1 MECTLAHKSSL
12 ELWSHMAETNAAPTC
27 YDRTLKSKKA
37 AVGVAAK
44 DVDFWLNR
52 GSFFTEPLH
61 IAVGSPSE
69 RCRTLRCVSHIDRQ
83 LGNKGTVWGIAPKLA
98 TVSPAMCLA
107 QFAGELPLAQLTELA
122 CALSGN
128 YRFASKPEDVVT
140 SAVPLTSL
148 REMRAFLHAHQQI
161 RGASKALRAIDLAI
175 DHLGSPMRPFSICFS
190 ACPASLEATVFLS
203 PLPTDRSCPSPA
215 MLTSLPNAIFTQ
227 ICSGP
232 TNSSSLN
239 TTASSTTV
247 HRSRQSMTPEGATTS
262 SPSAIASWSPTA
274 PSSPPPHC
282 FLNSQTRSA
291 VNLAREAVRRRNTAE
306 IAERSFANC
315 FLRPIRLRS
324 SGDKFLEF
332 DKYASRQSPR
342 TNASGYVSET
352 WQVDATSTP
361 KWLIPLLSFWPFLG

>member
-1 MECTLAHKSSL
+1 
-12 ELWSHMAETNAAPTC
+12 MAETNAAPTC

-69 RCRTLRCVSHIDRQ
+69 RCRVLRCVSHIDRQ

-128 YRFASKPEDVVT
+128 YRFASKTLSPRQYRSHRCERCVRSFTLISKFVEHRRRSGPSISPST
-140 SAVPLTSL
+140 TWVP
-148 REMRAFLHAHQQI
+148 
-161 RGASKALRAIDLAI
+161 
-175 DHLGSPMRPFSICFS
+175 PMRPFSICFS

-215 MLTSLPNAIFTQ
+215 MLTSLPNAIFAQ
-227 ICSGP
+227 ICSGA

-324 SGDKFLEF
+324 FGDKFLEF

>member
-1 MECTLAHKSSL
+1 
-12 ELWSHMAETNAAPTC
+12 MAETNAAPTC
-27 YDRTLKSKKA
+27 YDRTLKSKKG

-69 RCRTLRCVSHIDRQ
+69 RCRVLRCVSHIDRQ

-175 DHLGSPMRPFSICFS
+175 DHLGSPYETI
-190 ACPASLEATVFLS
+190 LYLFLC
-203 PLPTDRSCPSPA
+203 LPRK
-215 MLTSLPNAIFTQ
+215 LGGYGLPKPVANQ
-227 ICSGP
+227 P
-232 TNSSSLN
+232 
-239 TTASSTTV
+239 
-247 HRSRQSMTPEGATTS
+247 
-262 SPSAIASWSPTA
+262 IAPKS
-274 PSSPPPHC
+274 
-282 FLNSQTRSA
+282 
-291 VNLAREAVRRRNTAE
+291 REAHLVAQHNFYPDLFWPDKQIIVEYDSFKHHSTPKKTEHDARRRNDLESIGYRVMIANRSIVSSAALFSQFADNVRRELGVRSRPETAHCRDSRMQLRRLLLAPDS
-306 IAERSFANC
+306 IAE
-315 FLRPIRLRS
+315 
-324 SGDKFLEF
+324 
-332 DKYASRQSPR
+332 
-342 TNASGYVSET
+342 
-352 WQVDATSTP
+352 
-361 KWLIPLLSFWPFLG
+361 FWR

>member
-27 YDRTLKSKKA
+27 YDRTLKSKKG

-69 RCRTLRCVSHIDRQ
+69 RCRVLRCVSHIDRQ

-175 DHLGSPMRPFSICFS
+175 DHLGDHSLPVSLPAPQAWRLRPPQARCQ
-190 ACPASLEATVFLS
+190 
-203 PLPTDRSCPSPA
+203 PTDRAQVP
-215 MLTSLPNAIFTQ
+215 
-227 ICSGP
+227 
-232 TNSSSLN
+232 
-239 TTASSTTV
+239 
-247 HRSRQSMTPEGATTS
+247 
-262 SPSAIASWSPTA
+262 
-274 PSSPPPHC
+274 
-282 FLNSQTRSA
+282 RSA
-291 VNLAREAVRRRNTAE
+291 PCRPAQFLPGFILARQAAHRRIRQLQAPQHAE
-306 IAERSFANC
+306 KDRA
-315 FLRPIRLRS
+315 
-324 SGDKFLEF
+324 
-332 DKYASRQSPR
+332 
-342 TNASGYVSET
+342 
-352 WQVDATSTP
+352 
-361 KWLIPLLSFWPFLG
+361 

>member
-1 MECTLAHKSSL
+1 
-12 ELWSHMAETNAAPTC
+12 MAETNAAPTC
-27 YDRTLKSKKA
+27 YDRTLKSKKG

-69 RCRTLRCVSHIDRQ
+69 RCRVLRCVSHIDRQ

-175 DHLGSPMRPFSICFS
+175 DHLGSPYETILYLFLCLPRKLGGYGLPKPVANQPIAPKSR
-190 ACPASLEATVFLS
+190 EAHLVAQHNFYPDLFW
-203 PLPTDRSCPSPA
+203 PT
-215 MLTSLPNAIFTQ
+215 
-227 ICSGP
+227 
-232 TNSSSLN
+232 SSSSSN
-239 TTASSTTV
+239 TTASSTTA
-247 HRSRQSMTPEGATTS
+247 RRKRQSMTPGGVTIS
-262 SPSAIASWSPTA
+262 SPSAIAS
-274 PSSPPPHC
+274 
-282 FLNSQTRSA
+282 
-291 VNLAREAVRRRNTAE
+291 
-306 IAERSFANC
+306 
-315 FLRPIRLRS
+315 
-324 SGDKFLEF
+324 
-332 DKYASRQSPR
+332 
-342 TNASGYVSET
+342 
-352 WQVDATSTP
+352 
-361 KWLIPLLSFWPFLG
+361 

>member
-1 MECTLAHKSSL
+1 
-12 ELWSHMAETNAAPTC
+12 MAETNAAPTC
-27 YDRTLKSKKA
+27 YDRTLKSKKG

-69 RCRTLRCVSHIDRQ
+69 RCRVLRCVSHIDRQ

-175 DHLGSPMRPFSICFS
+175 DHLGSPYETI
-190 ACPASLEATVFLS
+190 LYLFLC
-203 PLPTDRSCPSPA
+203 LPRK
-215 MLTSLPNAIFTQ
+215 LGGYGLPKPVANQ
-227 ICSGP
+227 P
-232 TNSSSLN
+232 
-239 TTASSTTV
+239 
-247 HRSRQSMTPEGATTS
+247 
-262 SPSAIASWSPTA
+262 IAPKS
-274 PSSPPPHC
+274 
-282 FLNSQTRSA
+282 
-291 VNLAREAVRRRNTAE
+291 REAHLVAQHNFYPDLFWPDKQLIVEYDSFKHHSTPKKTEHDARRRNDLE
-306 IAERSFANC
+306 SIGYRVDRQSFHR
-315 FLRPIRLRS
+315 FFRRTVFPIRR
-324 SGDKFLEF
+324 
-332 DKYASRQSPR
+332 
-342 TNASGYVSET
+342 
-352 WQVDATSTP
+352 
-361 KWLIPLLSFWPFLG
+361 

>member
-27 YDRTLKSKKA
+27 YDRTLKSKKG

-69 RCRTLRCVSHIDRQ
+69 RCRVLRCVSHIDRQ

-175 DHLGSPMRPFSICFS
+175 DHLGSPYETI
-190 ACPASLEATVFLS
+190 LYLFLCLPRKLGGYGLPS
-203 PLPTDRSCPSPA
+203 PLPTNRSRPSPA
-215 MLTSLPNAIFTQ
+215 KRTLSPSTISTRIY
-227 ICSGP
+227 SGP
-232 TNSSSLN
+232 TSSSSSN
-239 TTASSTTV
+239 TTASSTTA
-247 HRSRQSMTPEGATTS
+247 RRKRQSMTPGGVTIS
-262 SPSAIASWSPTA
+262 SPSAIAS
-274 PSSPPPHC
+274 
-282 FLNSQTRSA
+282 
-291 VNLAREAVRRRNTAE
+291 
-306 IAERSFANC
+306 
-315 FLRPIRLRS
+315 
-324 SGDKFLEF
+324 
-332 DKYASRQSPR
+332 
-342 TNASGYVSET
+342 
-352 WQVDATSTP
+352 
-361 KWLIPLLSFWPFLG
+361 

>member
-27 YDRTLKSKKA
+27 YDRTLKSKKG

-69 RCRTLRCVSHIDRQ
+69 RCRVLRCVSHIDRQ

-148 REMRAFLHAHQQI
+148 REMR
-161 RGASKALRAIDLAI
+161 S
-175 DHLGSPMRPFSICFS
+175 
-190 ACPASLEATVFLS
+190 
-203 PLPTDRSCPSPA
+203 
-215 MLTSLPNAIFTQ
+215 FTL
-227 ICSGP
+227 INKFVEHRRRSGP
-232 TNSSSLN
+232 SISP
-239 TTASSTTV
+239 STT
-247 HRSRQSMTPEGATTS
+247 
-262 SPSAIASWSPTA
+262 
-274 PSSPPPHC
+274 
-282 FLNSQTRSA
+282 
-291 VNLAREAVRRRNTAE
+291 
-306 IAERSFANC
+306 
-315 FLRPIRLRS
+315 
-324 SGDKFLEF
+324 
-332 DKYASRQSPR
+332 
-342 TNASGYVSET
+342 
-352 WQVDATSTP
+352 
-361 KWLIPLLSFWPFLG
+361 